1 LKPAAKTVALN
12 AEMSKAVPFIKA
24 PAGTAGWV
32 GDVGLDPLNFSEYFD
47 MKWLRESEI
56 KHGRAAMLATVGF
69 VMQQY
74 WTLPGMV
81 AVADSNMAPTAAGA
95 SSMFQIIAW
104 MGVLEVSLVIV
115 STLHRCI
122 Y

>member
-1 LKPAAKTVALN
+1 MALN

-47 MKWLRESEI
+47 MKWLREAEI
-56 KHGRAAMLATVGF
+56 KHGRASMLATVGF

-81 AVADSNMAPTAAGA
+81 AVADSNLAPTAAGA
-95 SSMFQIIAW
+95 SSMLQIVLW
-104 MGVLEVSLVIV
+104 MCVLEV
-115 STLHRCI
+115 
-122 Y
+122 